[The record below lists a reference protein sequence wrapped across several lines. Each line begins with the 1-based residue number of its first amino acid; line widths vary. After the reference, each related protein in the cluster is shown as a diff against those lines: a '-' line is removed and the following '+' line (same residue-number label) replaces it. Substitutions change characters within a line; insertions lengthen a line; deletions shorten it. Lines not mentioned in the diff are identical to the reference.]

1 MNEVIVPEGY
11 HRVLC
16 ECGKHPADYVVYE
29 GKHEQLHCSK
39 CLLEAATSC
48 VPISVRG
55 IDPWEEVQRTRFP
68 HLFVNRINSQEE
80 SP

>member
-16 ECGKHPADYVVYE
+16 GCGEHPADYIVYE
-29 GKHEQLHCSK
+29 GKQEQLHCSK
-39 CLLEAATSC
+39 CLLEAATSA
-48 VPISVRG
+48 VAIQVRG
-55 IDPWEEVQRTRFP
+55 LHPWEEVQRNRFP
-68 HLFVNRINSQEE
+68 HLIVSRMANGEE